1 MCFSTT
7 VATGLLG
14 KNLKRKSEVAEPV
27 KVNEEQCQALGRV
40 LAGYSF
46 RDDFY
51 QRPFL
56 SLPFS
61 PEEKARMYFFSVGI
75 CHQTWHLAHPA
86 ANLYGWDYLED
97 GFIRIFREGSW
108 LSDPVSISRATQQSI
123 AEGLASYFIPD
134 TANVS
139 TLDRI
144 EERAALYHDM
154 ASKLVHNYKGKVFDL
169 LLLSGGR
176 VGGEKGFYQLF
187 RVFEA
192 YSDPLYKK
200 TSFLLKLLTD
210 ASLFSVDDPENLI
223 PVMDYH
229 MQRVLLR
236 SGAVEVLDPTLRE
249 ALVKRSALPSDTL
262 IREACINASKLVAA
276 SAGRGVLQMNDVLYM
291 MGRSCC
297 FEQPLCSSGRCAKQP
312 CSLTRTLQLE
322 NHHSCIF
329 SEVCRGASLPEYR
342 QLWNPVVRTHYY

>member
-1 MCFSTT
+1 M
-7 VATGLLG
+7 AG
-14 KNLKRKSEVAEPV
+14 PV
-27 KVNEEQCQALGRV
+27 KVNEEQCRTLGRV

-75 CHQTWHLAHPA
+75 CHQTWTLAHPA

-97 GFIRIFREGSW
+97 GFIRIFKEGSW
-108 LSDPVSISRATQQSI
+108 LADPNRIS
-123 AEGLASYFIPD
+123 LASVQTIADDLASHFIPEPEKG
-134 TANVS
+134 S

-144 EERAALYHDM
+144 EERATLYLDM
-154 ASKLVHNYKGKVFDL
+154 ARKLVQYYNGKMLDL
-169 LLLSGGR
+169 LVLSHGR
-176 VGGEKGFYQLF
+176 VGCDRGFYRLLS
-187 RVFEA
+187 VFEA

-210 ASLFSVDDPENLI
+210 AGLFPVNDPENLI

-236 SGAVEVLDPTLRE
+236 SGAVEVQDASLRE
-249 ALVKRSALPSDTL
+249 ALVKRRELPSDRL

-291 MGRSCC
+291 LGRSCC
-297 FEQPLCSSGRCAKQP
+297 FEQPLCSSGRCAKRP
-312 CSLTRTLQLE
+312 CSLTRTLPLE

-329 SEVCRGASLPEYR
+329 SEVCIGALLPEYR

>member
-1 MCFSTT
+1 
-7 VATGLLG
+7 
-14 KNLKRKSEVAEPV
+14 
-27 KVNEEQCQALGRV
+27 
-40 LAGYSF
+40 
-46 RDDFY
+46 
-51 QRPFL
+51 
-56 SLPFS
+56 
-61 PEEKARMYFFSVGI
+61 
-75 CHQTWHLAHPA
+75 
-86 ANLYGWDYLED
+86 
-97 GFIRIFREGSW
+97 
-108 LSDPVSISRATQQSI
+108 
-123 AEGLASYFIPD
+123 
-134 TANVS
+134 
-139 TLDRI
+139 
-144 EERAALYHDM
+144 M
-154 ASKLVHNYKGKVFDL
+154 ASKLVHNYNGKVFDL

-176 VGGEKGFYQLF
+176 VGGEKGFYHLF

-312 CSLTRTLQLE
+312 CSLIRTLQLE

>member
-1 MCFSTT
+1 M
-7 VATGLLG
+7 
-14 KNLKRKSEVAEPV
+14 
-27 KVNEEQCQALGRV
+27 VNEEQCQALGRV
-40 LAGYSF
+40 LAGYTF

-56 SLPFS
+56 SLSLS

-75 CHQTWHLAHPA
+75 CHQTWTLAHPA

-108 LSDPVSISRATQQSI
+108 LTDPDSILLASVQTI
-123 AEGLASYFIPD
+123 ADELASYFVPEPGKG
-134 TANVS
+134 S

-144 EERAALYHDM
+144 MERATLYHDM
-154 ASKLVHNYKGKVFDL
+154 ATQLVLHYQGKVL
-169 LLLSGGR
+169 NLINLSDGK
-176 VGGEKGFYQLF
+176 VGGNRGFYQLLS
-187 RVFEA
+187 VYEA

-236 SGAVEVLDPTLRE
+236 SAAVEVLDPTLRE
-249 ALVKRSALPSDTL
+249 ALFKRRVLPSDRF
-262 IREACINASKLVAA
+262 IREACIRASSLVAA

-322 NHHSCIF
+322 NHHCCIF
-329 SEVCRGASLPEYR
+329 SEVCRGALLPEYR